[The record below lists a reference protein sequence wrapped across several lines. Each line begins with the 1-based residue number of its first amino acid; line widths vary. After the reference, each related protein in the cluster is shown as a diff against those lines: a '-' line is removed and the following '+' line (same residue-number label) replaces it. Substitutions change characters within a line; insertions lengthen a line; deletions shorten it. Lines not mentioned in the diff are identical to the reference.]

1 MMLTIKQATQRTGI
15 SADTLRYYDKEG
27 ILSPN
32 RQENGYRYYSD
43 SDIAMLKY
51 IAVMKYANFS
61 VAEMKSMAELFSQEP
76 SEECNNAGK
85 RVLTTKTAQLKQTI
99 YNYQKIVNLLEDFIA
114 MMSSADEYI
123 QNKDDIDDFINQ
135 LFADIQRRI

>member
-1 MMLTIKQATQRTGI
+1 MLTIKQATQRTGI